1 MDKKELGLR
10 IKRLRESRDMS
21 RNALANK
28 AGVSPTYIYQLEK
41 GEKSPTIE
49 YLEYICTALDT
60 SLEEFFNKQ
69 QSASTNGINSLSE
82 VQLSLLN
89 EFINRLR

>member
-41 GEKSPTIE
+41 GEKSRPLNIWNTSALRSIHHLKNFSTINNPQAQMVSI
-49 YLEYICTALDT
+49 LFPM
-60 SLEEFFNKQ
+60 SNFRF
-69 QSASTNGINSLSE
+69 
-82 VQLSLLN
+82 
-89 EFINRLR
+89 